1 MIWFNMAIGFF
12 LIFIGRRLFW
22 LFVACVGFA
31 FGYQVAQN
39 VLAVQ
44 SSMAIMVVSILVG
57 LSGAVIAIF
66 FQKAAI
72 LVAGFGAASYFIL
85 SFLSRFFDWPLQFV
99 WLLVIIG
106 GIAGAVI
113 LFFLFDWALI
123 FLSSLTGATLIV
135 QTTAFGPWLDP
146 ALFLV
151 LFSVGIAFQTRITA
165 YDKAHRKPKG
175 SNSS

>member
-1 MIWFNMAIGFF
+1 MIWVNLCIGLF

-22 LFVACVGFA
+22 LFVACVGFTV
-31 FGYQVAQN
+31 GYHVAHN

-44 SSMAIMVVSILVG
+44 SPVLILAASILSG
-57 LSGAVIAIF
+57 LAGAVIAIF
-66 FQKAAI
+66 FQKTAI
-72 LVAGFGAASYFIL
+72 LIAGFSAGGYFTL
-85 SFLSRFFDWPLQFV
+85 SLCSRFFNWPGPWV

-113 LFFLFDWALI
+113 LFFIFDWALI

-135 QTTAFGPWLDP
+135 QTTALNPWVDT

-151 LFSVGIAFQTRITA
+151 LFSVGIAFQTKTTA
-165 YDKAHRKPKG
+165 TDKKHRKQKRAKP
-175 SNSS
+175 S